1 MSHSPTAYVPGLTVT
16 YVPPTDTRGSRW
28 RATLA
33 RGAGAVNRFRV
44 SVPYADGPDAAARA
58 VVGRFN
64 ETRGADWIVYGAALS
79 LDGGNHYAYPAGP
92 RDVADPSATALDR
105 IAATLSG
112 SVWSPD
118 TVDAVADI
126 LRSTGRTVADVS

>member
-1 MSHSPTAYVPGLTVT
+1 MSHSPTAYIPGLTVT

-28 RATLA
+28 CATLT
-33 RGAGAVNRFRV
+33 RGTGAANRFRV
-44 SVPYADGPDAAARA
+44 SIPYADGPDAAARA
-58 VVGRFN
+58 VVDRFN
-64 ETRGADWIVYGAALS
+64 EAMGADWIIYGAALS

-92 RDVADPSATALDR
+92 RYLADPSAAALDR

-112 SVWSPD
+112 SAWSAD

-126 LRSTGRTVADVS
+126 IRSTGRTVADLS